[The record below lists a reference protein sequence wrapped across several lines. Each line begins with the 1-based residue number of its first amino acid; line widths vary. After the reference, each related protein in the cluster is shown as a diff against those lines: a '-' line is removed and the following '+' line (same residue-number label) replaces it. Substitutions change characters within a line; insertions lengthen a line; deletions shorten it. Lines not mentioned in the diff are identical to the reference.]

1 MNIIIAGTGEVGFY
15 LSKLL
20 AQESHNIVIIDHDKK
35 ALEKA
40 SHNLDVST
48 IKGDVTSIKTL
59 EIAGAKKADLL
70 IAVTSSQ
77 LAIVPPYLPYHLELV
92 YISGLFEILFGVMI
106 LFPKYRYWGSVGLIL
121 LLIAVFPANIYLFQS
136 VEAQKAIGATQE
148 IATWRLPVQGI
159 FILVAYWI
167 RK

>member
-1 MNIIIAGTGEVGFY
+1 MKVIIAKYILIIISSIFYVIVGIKHF
-15 LSKLL
+15 
-20 AQESHNIVIIDHDKK
+20 IDP
-35 ALEKA
+35 
-40 SHNLDVST
+40 NFF
-48 IKGDVTSIKTL
+48 
-59 EIAGAKKADLL
+59 
-70 IAVTSSQ
+70 